1 MFDALG
7 GVQQAVAL
15 TLYTDAFVIHGT
27 VDTRQRRVTD
37 ILNNA
42 DDRFLVLSDV
52 TFDELGPS
60 GRTVRAEYAQV
71 NLASILFAVADT
83 PVEPAPELRTPKS
96 PELALISVPP
106 FAVIGRIHLMPERSL
121 RASLSELTG
130 HFIPVTDATY
140 WSDSLGEARTS
151 ALLVAVNHD
160 RAQLL
165 APHHEVDPWVGLDRP
180 PLAEGTPGPAEEPDD
195 QRPATP
201 DSLGW

>member
-7 GVQQAVAL
+7 GVQQSVAL
-15 TLYTDAFVIHGT
+15 TLYTDVFVIRGT

-60 GRTVRAEYAQV
+60 GRTVRAEFAQV

-83 PVEPAPELRTPKS
+83 PVDPAPELRTPKT
-96 PELALISVPP
+96 PELALVSVPP

-121 RASLSELTG
+121 RASLTELTG

-151 ALLVAVNHD
+151 AMLVAVNHD

-180 PLAEGTPGPAEEPDD
+180 ALPEAAPGPVDD
-195 QRPATP
+195 ADDPRPATP